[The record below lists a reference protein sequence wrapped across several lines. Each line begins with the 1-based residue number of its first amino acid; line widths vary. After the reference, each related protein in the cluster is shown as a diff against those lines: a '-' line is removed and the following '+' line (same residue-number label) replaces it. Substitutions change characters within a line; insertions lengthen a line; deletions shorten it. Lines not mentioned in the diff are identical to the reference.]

1 MLIARVQFTPWD
13 KTYYFTVGD
22 LDLKI
27 GDKVIVRTEIGTDIG
42 RVIEVK
48 EINQEEEEKILAQK
62 KIIPVDDESGNATI
76 GEDGKEKKEIK
87 PVIRK
92 AGRADLDKMPSK
104 QEKQKTLDYCKKAI
118 DKLGLSMKLV
128 DVRFSFDAS
137 RLTFAFISDSRVD
150 FRELAKDLTRHF
162 GRTVRLQQIGIR
174 DEARLKGDVGHCGR
188 VLCCRKFLCELSSI
202 TSDMAEVQQC
212 AHRGSDR
219 ISGVC
224 GRLMCCLGYEESGY
238 KEMVLKFPPLGAKV
252 NVDGKRGIVVGHHI
266 LKNTVDVE
274 FAGESGENR
283 TVMEVD
289 LGRNKK

>member
-13 KTYYFTVGD
+13 KTYYFSIGD
-22 LDLKI
+22 LDLKN
-27 GDKVIVRTEIGTDIG
+27 GDKVIVKTELGTDIG
-42 RVIEVK
+42 QILEIK
-48 EINQEEEEKILAQK
+48 EISNEELDTFLNQKKNIITDENSNNENSDEEKREL
-62 KIIPVDDESGNATI
+62 
-76 GEDGKEKKEIK
+76 K
-87 PVIRK
+87 PIIRK
-92 AGRADLDKMPSK
+92 AGRTDLDKMPDK

-118 DKLGLSMKLV
+118 EKLGLAMKLV

-224 GRLMCCLGYEESGY
+224 GRLMCCLGYEAGGY
-238 KEMVLKFPPLGAKV
+238 KDMALKFPPLGAKV

-266 LKNTVDVE
+266 LKNSVDVE
-274 FAGESGENR
+274 FSSGNGESK

>member
-13 KTYYFTVGD
+13 KTYYFNVGE
-22 LDLKI
+22 LELKN
-27 GDKVIVRTEIGTDIG
+27 GDKVIVKTEIGTDVGQI
-42 RVIEVK
+42 IEIK
-48 EINQEEEEKILAQK
+48 EISDNEVEKILAQK
-62 KIIPVDDESGNATI
+62 KFVQTDDDTAE
-76 GEDGKEKKEIK
+76 GEEVQQKKEIK
-87 PVIRK
+87 LILRK

-104 QEKQKTLDYCKKAI
+104 QEKQKTLDYCKKSI
-118 DKLGLSMKLV
+118 EKLGLSMKLV

-174 DEARLKGDVGHCGR
+174 DEARLKGDFGHCGR
-188 VLCCRKFLCELSSI
+188 PLCCRKFLGELSSI
-202 TSDMAEVQQC
+202 TSDMAEIQQC

-219 ISGVC
+219 ISGIC
-224 GRLMCCLGYEESGY
+224 GRLMCCLSYEANSY
-238 KEMVLKFPPLGAKV
+238 KEMAMKFPPLGAKV
-252 NVDGKRGIVVGHHI
+252 NVDGKRGIVVGHHL

-274 FAGESGENR
+274 FAGENGENR

-289 LGRNKK
+289 LGRHKK